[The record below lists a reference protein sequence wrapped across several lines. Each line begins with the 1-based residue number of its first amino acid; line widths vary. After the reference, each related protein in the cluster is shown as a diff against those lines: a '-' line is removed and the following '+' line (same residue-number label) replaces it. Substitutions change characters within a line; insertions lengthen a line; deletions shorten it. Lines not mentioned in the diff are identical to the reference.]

1 MAKIVNTSGKRKTA
15 IARAT
20 LSQATHRQ
28 DQLGSPR
35 HLPKRDGAAEDIRT
49 SPPAPE
55 PIEGIDV
62 AIDVHAADHGQAE
75 AVRTAL
81 ARGILKWH
89 NDPQIKDVY
98 ISYDRSLLVNDSR
111 RKNRRNPWT
120 GCKEEIPKVLSFNLP
135 NKVGDR
141 TVMIPVRVLPVGK

>member
-20 LSQATHRQ
+20 LRPGNGIVRINSVP
-28 DQLGSPR
+28 L
-35 HLPKRDGAAEDIRT
+35 DIYPNEMVRLKI
-49 SPPAPE
+49 SE
-55 PIEGIDV
+55 PLLLIPNAFEGVDV
-62 AIDVHAADHGQAE
+62 AIDVHGGGIMGQAE

-98 ISYDRSLLVNDSR
+98 ISYDRTLLVNDSR
-111 RKNRRNPWT
+111 QKESKKPHGRGARKKFQKSYR
-120 GCKEEIPKVLSFNLP
+120 
-135 NKVGDR
+135 
-141 TVMIPVRVLPVGK
+141 

>member
-20 LSQATHRQ
+20 LRAGNGMVRINSVP
-28 DQLGSPR
+28 L
-35 HLPKRDGAAEDIRT
+35 DIYPNEMVRLKI
-49 SPPAPE
+49 SE
-55 PIEGIDV
+55 PLLLIPNAIEGIDV
-62 AIDVHAADHGQAE
+62 AIDVHGGGIMGQAE

-98 ISYDRSLLVNDSR
+98 ISYDRTLLVNDSR
-111 RKNRRNPWT
+111 QKESKKPHGRGARKKFQKSYR
-120 GCKEEIPKVLSFNLP
+120 
-135 NKVGDR
+135 
-141 TVMIPVRVLPVGK
+141 